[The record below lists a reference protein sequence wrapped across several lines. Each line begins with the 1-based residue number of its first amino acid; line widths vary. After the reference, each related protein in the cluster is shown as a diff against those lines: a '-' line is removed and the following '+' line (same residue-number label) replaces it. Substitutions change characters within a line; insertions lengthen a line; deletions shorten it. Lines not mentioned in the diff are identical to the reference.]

1 MAGTVRPYT
10 LADIIGTLNT
20 QSSEAQG
27 SIVPLQGFFG
37 STNETTTLTGTF
49 TTSVQ
54 ANPAWDAGR
63 WGLVTWG

>member
-10 LADIIGTLNT
+10 LPDIIGQLND
-20 QSSEAQG
+20 QSAAAQG
-27 SIVPLQGFFG
+27 SIVPLQGFFAV
-37 STNETTTLTGTF
+37 TNETATLTGTF

-54 ANPAWDAGR
+54 ANPAWDAGQ